1 MTAGELEY
9 FSSPNDEKLKLIPVS
24 NPDRGVIA
32 LFSLLPFFLYLDEN
46 VFGDL
51 SVGDGRNEFSVGE
64 GLKESITIIEN
75 IIYEIYKLK
84 FSLNILHE
92 LVLSIN

>member
-1 MTAGELEY
+1 MNDGILVGLNCFVTGGELEY

-32 LFSLLPFFLYLDEN
+32 VFSLRPFFLYLDEN

-64 GLKESITIIEN
+64 GLKESITIKSKI
-75 IIYEIYKLK
+75 
-84 FSLNILHE
+84 
-92 LVLSIN
+92 

>member
-1 MTAGELEY
+1 MTVGELAY
-9 FSSPNDEKLKLIPVS
+9 FSSPKDEKLKLIPVS

-32 LFSLLPFFLYLDEN
+32 VFSLLPFFRYLDEN

-64 GLKESITIIEN
+64 GLKESITVQSKI
-75 IIYEIYKLK
+75 KLSGHLI
-84 FSLNILHE
+84 SLSLK
-92 LVLSIN
+92 INLFG

>member
-1 MTAGELEY
+1 MNDGILVGLNCFVTAGELEY

-32 LFSLLPFFLYLDEN
+32 VFSLLPFFLYLDEN

-64 GLKESITIIEN
+64 GLKESIKIKSKI
-75 IIYEIYKLK
+75 
-84 FSLNILHE
+84 
-92 LVLSIN
+92 

>member
-1 MTAGELEY
+1 MTAGELEC

-32 LFSLLPFFLYLDEN
+32 VFSLLPFCLYLDEN

-64 GLKESITIIEN
+64 GLKESITVKSKI
-75 IIYEIYKLK
+75 
-84 FSLNILHE
+84 
-92 LVLSIN
+92 